1 MNSSTAPT
9 AAPRSLAE
17 GNRFQRA
24 YYRWALPYYEVLEP
38 DLREQVEAVD
48 RHLYSLQGLGTWLG
62 IVGAIGGST
71 LGLRSLGMGLTFAI
85 LLSGVAWTVIMIS
98 VLGVWLRPDPLLAR
112 ARKPTNVLTF
122 VGLGL
127 LGGVVGMALGQ
138 YAKKGYVDPLE
149 LMERLADK
157 AMLVAPLLLVV
168 IAGMGL
174 LFIGVARTRQAVL
187 QRQRDRA
194 RLVGERDAATAQA
207 RQAQLQ
213 LLQAQIQPHFIFNTL
228 AALQHWVDRSDPRAA
243 PLLRQV
249 SAFLRAATD
258 MLGKDSVSLTEEL
271 TQVEHYLGIMKAR
284 WGERLRFE
292 LDCDP
297 TLRDQSLPPG
307 LLLTLVE
314 NAVEH
319 GLSHQL
325 DGGQVWVEAG
335 LNAAG
340 QIQIQ
345 VRDDGAGLAPQWQTG
360 VGLSNVRERL
370 QHHFGPGADLTL
382 QPREGGGCVATLSI
396 PR

>member
-1 MNSSTAPT
+1 M
-9 AAPRSLAE
+9 
-17 GNRFQRA
+17 
-24 YYRWALPYYEVLEP
+24 
-38 DLREQVEAVD
+38 
-48 RHLYSLQGLGTWLG
+48 
-62 IVGAIGGST
+62 
-71 LGLRSLGMGLTFAI
+71 
-85 LLSGVAWTVIMIS
+85 
-98 VLGVWLRPDPLLAR
+98 
-112 ARKPTNVLTF
+112 
-122 VGLGL
+122 
-127 LGGVVGMALGQ
+127 
-138 YAKKGYVDPLE
+138 
-149 LMERLADK
+149 
-157 AMLVAPLLLVV
+157 
-168 IAGMGL
+168 
-174 LFIGVARTRQAVL
+174 
-187 QRQRDRA
+187 
-194 RLVGERDAATAQA
+194 GERDAATAQA

-292 LDCDP
+292 LGCDP

-345 VRDDGAGLAPQWQTG
+345 VRDDGAGLAPQWQAG

-382 QPREGGGCVATLSI
+382 QPPRRRRLCRHPEHSPMNPITLLIADDEEAPREQLAQALAEAWPEARIVAQCRHGADAWDQWLEHEPAVCFLDIRMPGLRRHRGGTAHCRPQRGGLRDGVWR
-396 PR
+396 PRAGRL